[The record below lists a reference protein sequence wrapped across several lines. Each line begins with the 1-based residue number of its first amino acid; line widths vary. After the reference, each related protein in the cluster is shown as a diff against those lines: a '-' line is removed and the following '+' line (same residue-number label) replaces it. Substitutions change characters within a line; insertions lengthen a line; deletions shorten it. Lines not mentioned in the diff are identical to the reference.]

1 MTLGKQN
8 RYELMVYA
16 MLWTIFFIAPVLSA
30 YFSMSQ
36 FGFTSFPWQHV
47 LFTWRQFFLLFIAFL
62 LHNFFLAPLLI
73 ERQRR
78 LLYFS
83 LVAALLVLFFVVECS
98 TKPTDPFLSEK
109 EKGDAPREE
118 LLFDE
123 PAPPHPHYEGE
134 GPAHFDRPGH
144 PDFGQ
149 SDAPFKR
156 DGMDRKPPHDHEGV
170 RPPLKLMDQHDAVAL
185 FFLVLMLGMNIGVK
199 LYFRQRRD
207 QEQLQQLQQQSL
219 EQQLEYL
226 RYQINPHF
234 LMNTLNNI
242 HALVDIDSERAKE
255 SIVGLSKIMRFML
268 YEGDKQTVPLS
279 RELAFTQDY
288 IQLMRMRITDR
299 VRIKV
304 EMPGRVP
311 DCQIPP
317 LVLITF
323 VENAFKH
330 GISYRQDSF
339 INISISINESHL
351 LQFSCSNSK
360 FPRKEEHLGGVGLK
374 NVRQR
379 LDLLYGQNYSLMIA
393 DQSDTYT
400 VTLQLPLTDH

>member
-1 MTLGKQN
+1 
-8 RYELMVYA
+8 
-16 MLWTIFFIAPVLSA
+16 
-30 YFSMSQ
+30 
-36 FGFTSFPWQHV
+36 
-47 LFTWRQFFLLFIAFL
+47 
-62 LHNFFLAPLLI
+62 
-73 ERQRR
+73 
-78 LLYFS
+78 
-83 LVAALLVLFFVVECS
+83 
-98 TKPTDPFLSEK
+98 
-109 EKGDAPREE
+109 
-118 LLFDE
+118 
-123 PAPPHPHYEGE
+123 
-134 GPAHFDRPGH
+134 
-144 PDFGQ
+144 
-149 SDAPFKR
+149 
-156 DGMDRKPPHDHEGV
+156 
-170 RPPLKLMDQHDAVAL
+170 
-185 FFLVLMLGMNIGVK
+185 
-199 LYFRQRRD
+199 
-207 QEQLQQLQQQSL
+207 
-219 EQQLEYL
+219 
-226 RYQINPHF
+226 
-234 LMNTLNNI
+234 MNTLNNI

-379 LDLLYGQNYSLMIA
+379 LDLLYGQNYSLMID